1 MKKIFITSLLTAA
14 ITVPVI
20 FAEENINVPFSPVL
34 SSVTPVTES
43 LDSVNSFNVRKT
55 QTKERATV
63 LINERIQ
70 ALHGNKTAIEKN
82 NKLTEEQKTL
92 LVTSLTTNVASLTTL
107 KASIASSTDATTTKA
122 LSESIFK
129 DYRIYGIVIPKVR
142 LESRIYQLK
151 NHTTTLSER
160 FIKIQTKID
169 EHKAKG
175 NDVTAWQKNLD
186 DAKALVAQNMFKLDE
201 LLKKTA
207 TLTPASYGTTS
218 KAIIDSVSSDMR
230 AISKD
235 LNTVVSKVRKPE
247 ISKKERSSEKMKE
260 RVTEKKMFT
269 GTANATTTP
278 R

>member
-1 MKKIFITSLLTAA
+1 MKKILITSLLTAA
-14 ITVPVI
+14 ITVPVV

-43 LDSVNSFNVRKT
+43 VDPVNSLNARKI
-55 QTKERATV
+55 QTKERAAV
-63 LINERIQ
+63 LINERVQ
-70 ALHGNKTAIEKN
+70 ALQGNKTAIEKN
-82 NKLTEEQKTL
+82 NKLTVEQKTL
-92 LVTSLTTNVASLTTL
+92 LIASLTTTIANLTTL
-107 KASIASSTDATTTKA
+107 KASVASSTDATTTKA
-122 LSESIFK
+122 LTESIFK
-129 DYRIYGIVIPKVR
+129 DHRIYGIVIPKVR

-160 FIKIQTKID
+160 FTKIQTKID

-175 NDVTAWQKNLD
+175 NDIMAWQKNLD

-207 TLTPASYGTTS
+207 ALTPASYGTTS
-218 KAIIDSVSSDMR
+218 KTIIDSVSSDMR
-230 AISKD
+230 VISKD

-247 ISKKERSSEKMKE
+247 ISKKERSAEKMKE
-260 RVTEKKMFT
+260 RATEKQMLM
-269 GTANATTTP
+269 GTANTTTTP